1 VLNND
6 RKIGLIEENAHG
18 LQYAP
23 GSTRMPTASSAIPFR
38 PSRRA
43 DNIEFCDL
51 ISGCRRLAD
60 RSRSLSRSGATHI
73 VRGQHWRRKWL
84 QAL

>member
-1 VLNND
+1 MNILSGCFDQPDISPISTVSEGYAVLNND

-51 ISGCRRLAD
+51 ISGRR
-60 RSRSLSRSGATHI
+60 R
-73 VRGQHWRRKWL
+73 
-84 QAL
+84 